1 MWINVQ
7 GKTPGDLAKGN
18 PHIGK
23 SNFVSSTMTLTGK
36 IEDKPLNTS
45 RRKRAVT
52 SVWTILGLVLLFFSY
67 WDV

>member
-1 MWINVQ
+1 MQ
-7 GKTPGDLAKGN
+7 GKTSGDLAKGN
-18 PHIGK
+18 PHFGK

-45 RRKRAVT
+45 RRKRTMT
-52 SVWTILGLVLLFFSY
+52 SVWTILDLVLLFFSY

>member
-1 MWINVQ
+1 MQ
-7 GKTPGDLAKGN
+7 GKTPGDPAKGN
-18 PHIGK
+18 PHVGK

-52 SVWTILGLVLLFFSY
+52 SVWTILCLVLLFFSY

>member
-1 MWINVQ
+1 MQ
-7 GKTPGDLAKGN
+7 GKTPGDPAKGN
-18 PHIGK
+18 PRVGK
-23 SNFVSSTMTLTGK
+23 SNFVSLTITLTGK

-45 RRKRAVT
+45 RRKRTGT